1 MKKLLVALLVLWG
14 VAQPLWA
21 EQMSDETKRAQIHTE
36 LGAGYFGMGKIG
48 IALEELTTAIKADSK
63 YAPAYNMLGLLH
75 MELREFDKAEEYFKR
90 SLSLDSNNS
99 EAHNNYGWFLCQR
112 NREDEA
118 IGHFMSALKNPLYAT
133 PEKAYFNAG
142 ECSLKKGDD
151 KGAEDFFLRAT
162 KFQPVPGQALLRMA
176 EINFRNANYNEA
188 QRYLE
193 SFMKE
198 VGATRESLWL
208 GARIAHRLG
217 NRDAEERYGAQLRT
231 HFPDSRE
238 ALAYRN
244 GQFDEAATGEGR
256 K

>member
-1 MKKLLVALLVLWG
+1 MKKLLVTLLVLWG

-21 EQMSDETKRAQIHTE
+21 EEMSDETKRAQIHTE
-36 LGAGYFGMGKIG
+36 LGAGYFGMGKLG
-48 IALEELTTAIKADSK
+48 IALEELKTAIKADSK

-90 SLSLDSNNS
+90 SLSLDSSNS

-112 NREDEA
+112 NREDDA

-133 PEKAYFNAG
+133 PEKAYLNAG

-151 KGAEDFFLRAT
+151 KGAEEFFLRAI
-162 KFQPVPGQALLRMA
+162 KFQPAPAQALWRMA
-176 EINFRNANYNEA
+176 ELNFRRANYNEA
-188 QRYLE
+188 QRYLD
-193 SFMKE
+193 SFIKT
-198 VGATRESLWL
+198 GGQTRESMWL
-208 GARIAHRLG
+208 EARIAHRLG
-217 NRDAEERYGAQLRT
+217 NREAEEKYGAQLRT

-238 ALAYRN
+238 AQAYRK
-244 GQFDEAATGEGR
+244 GQFDEAVTDEGR

>member
-1 MKKLLVALLVLWG
+1 MNKLLVTLLVLWG

-21 EQMSDETKRAQIHTE
+21 DDMSDETKRAQIHTE
-36 LGAGYFGMGKIG
+36 LGAGYFGMGKLG
-48 IALEELTTAIKADSK
+48 IALEELTIAIKADSK
-63 YAPAYNMLGLLH
+63 YAPAYNMLGLLY
-75 MELREFDKAEEYFKR
+75 MELREFDKAGENFKR
-90 SLSLDSNNS
+90 SLSLDSNSS

-133 PEKAYFNAG
+133 PEKAYLNAG

-151 KGAEDFFLRAT
+151 KGAEEFFLRAL
-162 KFQPVPGQALLRMA
+162 KFQPAPAQALWHMA
-176 EINFRNANYNEA
+176 NLNFRNANYSEA
-188 QRYLE
+188 QRYLD
-193 SFMKE
+193 SFTKE
-198 VGATRESLWL
+198 GGQTRESLWL
-208 GARIAHRLG
+208 GARIAHRIG

-244 GQFDEAATGEGR
+244 GQFDEAATAEGR